1 MIPIRPATAAD
12 HPALRALLAASS
24 LPVEDIA
31 VDTIDFLV
39 AELDGALLGVVAVQ
53 ACGDIGLLRSLTV
66 DANGRGR
73 GLGQA
78 LVERAEAHARAR
90 GLLRLVLL
98 RLVLLTETAAAF
110 FSRRGYVPAERG
122 DMPAQIQS
130 TAQFR
135 SLCPATASCWSKHLG
150 PP

>member
-98 RLVLLTETAAAF
+98 TETAAAF

-122 DMPAQIQS
+122 DMPAQIHS

>member
-1 MIPIRPATAAD
+1 MQRVIPIRPATAAD

-98 RLVLLTETAAAF
+98 TETAAAF

>member
-98 RLVLLTETAAAF
+98 TETAAAF

-135 SLCPATASCWSKHLG
+135 SLCPATASCWTKPLD

>member
-66 DANGRGR
+66 DSNGRGR

-90 GLLRLVLL
+90 GLL

-135 SLCPATASCWSKHLG
+135 SLCPATASCWTKPLD

>member
-73 GLGQA
+73 GLGRA
-78 LVERAEAHARAR
+78 LVECAEAHARAR
-90 GLLRLVLL
+90 GLL

>member
-98 RLVLLTETAAAF
+98 TETAAAF

>member
-24 LPVEDIA
+24 LPIEDIA

-98 RLVLLTETAAAF
+98 TETAAAF

-135 SLCPATASCWSKHLG
+135 SLCPATASCWTKPLD

>member
-24 LPVEDIA
+24 LPVEDVA

-73 GLGQA
+73 GLGQT

-90 GLLRLVLL
+90 GLL

-135 SLCPATASCWSKHLG
+135 SLCPATASCWSKHLD